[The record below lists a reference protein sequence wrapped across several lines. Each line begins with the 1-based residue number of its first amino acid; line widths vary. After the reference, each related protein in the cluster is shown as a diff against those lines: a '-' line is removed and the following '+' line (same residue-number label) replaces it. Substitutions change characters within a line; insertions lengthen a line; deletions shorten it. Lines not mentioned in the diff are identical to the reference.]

1 MSALGLPDLLRLNK
15 LNTQVAQVKR
25 DADRARIEVVTGRI
39 EDLTKASRGDVGGL
53 HLLRKAIDDAQGY
66 QQTLTL
72 SGSRAERTQRVLDTL
87 NKDTSKLATDVY
99 NFSAVEDESGM
110 RGAAANAEGALRL
123 VFANLN
129 TDAGGRALFSG
140 DRGELSPLGDVDQLL
155 SDVRGVIAG
164 ATDAAAAE
172 TALDQYFNDPA
183 GGFAT
188 TIYQGGTGDAAPV
201 ELAPGVR
208 VSASVRADA
217 QPLRDLI
224 RGLAVV
230 ANYETTPTGGAE
242 ERDALARGA
251 ADRLLRTETKIT
263 DMRAELGVAENRI
276 AQRIDEMKTEE
287 QALTSLYNA
296 RTTRDPYE
304 AASELQLLQ
313 SQLEASYLITSKLSQ
328 LSLTQYLR

>member
-1 MSALGLPDLLRLNK
+1 MTLGLPDLLRLSK

-53 HLLRKAIDDAQGY
+53 HILRKAIDDSQGY

-72 SGSRAERTQRVLDTL
+72 SGTRAERTQRVLDTL
-87 NKDTSKLATDVY
+87 NKDTSRLATDVFNY
-99 NFSAVEDESGM
+99 VGVGDDSGM
-110 RGAAANAEGALRL
+110 KGAAADADGALRL

-140 DRGELSPLGDVDQLL
+140 DRGDQSPLGDVDQLL
-155 SDVRGVIAG
+155 SDVRTIVGG
-164 ATDAAAAE
+164 AADAAAAE

-201 ELAPGVR
+201 ELAPGVKIN
-208 VSASVRADA
+208 ASLRADQ
-217 QPLRDLI
+217 QPFRDLI

-230 ANYETTPTGGAE
+230 ASYETTPVAGGAA
-242 ERDALARGA
+242 RDTLVRSA
-251 ADRLLRTETKIT
+251 ADRLLQTETKIT
-263 DMRAELGVAENRI
+263 DMRSELGVAENRI
-276 AQRIDEMKTEE
+276 AQRIDELKTEE
-287 QALTSLYNA
+287 QTLTSLYNS